1 MQRSGM
7 WRSSALGFGNL
18 DCFVP
23 RNDGYKRIPLLDSA
37 HIFLYELYNICLSD
51 WLEDMGATAREESV
65 DHGEARVLR
74 RGSDERHD
82 ALLDPWE
89 EDVLLRLG
97 PPVYLIEK

>member
-1 MQRSGM
+1 M

-23 RNDGYKRIPLLDSA
+23 RNDDTGIPLLYSA
-37 HIFLYELYNICLSD
+37 HIFLYECDDLCLTD
-51 WLEDMGATAREESV
+51 RFEDIGATAREEGI